1 MPYVKPSTAQDG
13 HSSVD
18 GVDKPFGVAV
28 EASAGGFGVVNPHTG
43 IFEVLDALPLG
54 RASIQNAVEAGST
67 VDFATVDYVTA
78 TEVDAST
85 ALDSELITTD
95 LT

>member
-1 MPYVKPSTAQDG
+1 MAYVLPSTAQDG

-28 EASAGGFGVVNPHTG
+28 EASKGGFGVVNPHTG

-54 RASIQNAVEAGST
+54 RQSAQLAVEAGST
-67 VDFATVDYVTA
+67 VDFATFDFVTG
-78 TEVDAST
+78 TEVDAS
-85 ALDSELITTD
+85 AVLDSEIITVD

>member
-1 MPYVKPSTAQDG
+1 MAYVKPRTDQSG
-13 HSSVD
+13 HSFVD

-28 EASAGGFGVVNPHTG
+28 EASKGGFGVVNPHTG

-54 RASIQNAVEAGST
+54 RASVQLAVEAGST

-85 ALDSELITTD
+85 VLDSDLITVD